1 MTLYAEVILPLP
13 LGQTFWYKVPDVFQA
28 QVQIGSRVLVPFGT
42 RTLTGFIVNT
52 RTKGP
57 KKELEFKEVSEL
69 LDEKPVFSPS
79 FLSFSHKL
87 SEFYY
92 SSWGELLQASLPPT
106 LILKTKTKI
115 SLSEKGEKALEEG
128 LLSDTEKGLAVLLK
142 GKTFHLSFL
151 KKRYSVKNIAATL
164 SRMEKKGLIDIQKET
179 KKRGKR
185 RVREIPPAEA
195 QLEIDFSLD
204 LKALQ
209 VAGSIAGK
217 LGKREFSPFYVYG
230 PREKRE
236 AIYFYLIKEI
246 LAQSAKVL
254 FLVPE
259 ISLTEAL
266 VKKFQERLGE
276 KVVLLHSQMAERKRE
291 NEWLKIMSGER
302 EVLIGPR
309 SALLTP
315 VEGLR
320 LIIVDEE
327 QDESYFQLE
336 HPSYDA
342 RMGAW
347 LRARQEKAVLV
358 YGSSLPSVEA
368 FYKAQKNGYLMDLE
382 SEPRKAN
389 VSILDDKKEKEMI
402 GLSLKQAI
410 RKRLERKEHV
420 LVFINRRGYATS
432 LICSRCH
439 YIPKCRQCDIALSYH
454 KREKKLVCRYCN
466 YTLPEFVTCP
476 ECGGRLMRPRGMGIE
491 AIEEELQKI
500 FPQVRVSS
508 FDSEVIKTKEEQAK
522 ILQGF
527 QEGALDILVG
537 TPLLAHQIDLPPV
550 SLIAIFYPE
559 ILLSLSDYRAS
570 QKTFQTLSRM
580 IGFLGGGS
588 QAEVF
593 IQTALP
599 QHFSIQC
606 AASGDYLSF
615 FNQEIEFRR
624 MMSYPPFFH
633 VVEVVFQGPNL
644 RILAKKTREFSGEI
658 KSRAEKIEILGP
670 ALASVSKVRG
680 LNRIQM
686 IFKSRSR
693 KELDKTLSEPLA
705 KMKLRKS
712 VLVWG

>member
-13 LGQTFWYKVPDVFQA
+13 LGQTFWYKVPDIFQA
-28 QVQIGSRVLVPFGT
+28 QVQVGSRVLVPFGT

-52 RTKGP
+52 RTRVP
-57 KKELEFKEVSEL
+57 SKELELKEVSEL

-115 SLSEKGEKALEEG
+115 FLSEKGEKALEEG
-128 LLSDTEKGLAVLLK
+128 LLSETEKGLAVLLK

-151 KKRYSVKNIAATL
+151 KKKYPVKNITAIL
-164 SRMEKKGLIDIQKET
+164 SRMEKSGMVGIQTET
-179 KKRGKR
+179 KKRSKR
-185 RVREIPPAEA
+185 KVKEIPPAEA

-204 LKALQ
+204 SKALQ
-209 VAGSIAGK
+209 VAVSIASK
-217 LGKREFSPFYVYG
+217 LGAREFSPFYLYG

-236 AIYFYLIKEI
+236 AIYFYLIKDA
-246 LAQSAKVL
+246 LAQSGKVL

-266 VKKFQERLGE
+266 IEKFEKKLGE
-276 KVVLLHSQMAERKRE
+276 KVVLLHSQMSERRRE
-291 NEWLKIMSGER
+291 NEWLKMISGER

-327 QDESYFQLE
+327 QDESYFQPE

-342 RMGAW
+342 RMGARF
-347 LRARQEKAVLV
+347 RAQEEKGVLV

-368 FYKAQKNGYLMDLE
+368 FYKAQKNGYLMSLE
-382 SEPRKAN
+382 SEPRKVN
-389 VSILDDKKEKEMI
+389 VSILDDKKEKEII

-410 RKRLERKEHV
+410 RKRLERKEPI
-420 LVFINRRGYATS
+420 LIFINRRGYATS
-432 LICSRCH
+432 LVCSRCH
-439 YIPKCRQCDIALSYH
+439 YIPKCRQCDIALTYH

-466 YTLPEFVTCP
+466 YSLPELVACP
-476 ECGGRLMRPRGMGIE
+476 ECGGRLMRPKGMGIE
-491 AIEEELQKI
+491 AVEEELIKI
-500 FPQVRVSS
+500 FPRARIWS
-508 FDSEVIKTKEEQAK
+508 FDSEVVKTKGEQAK
-522 ILQGF
+522 ILQSF
-527 QEGALDILVG
+527 REGALDIMVG

-550 SLIAIFYPE
+550 SLVAIFYPE
-559 ILLSLSDYRAS
+559 IVLSLSDYRAS

-580 IGFLGGGS
+580 INFLGEGN
-588 QAEVF
+588 QTEVF

-606 AASGDYLSF
+606 AAAGDYLSF
-615 FNQEIEFRR
+615 FNMEIEFRR
-624 MMSYPPFFH
+624 MMNYPPFFH

-644 RILAKKTREFSGEI
+644 RTLAHKSREFSGEI

-693 KELDKTLSEPLA
+693 KELNKTLSASLK
-705 KMKLRKS
+705 KMKMRKS

>member
-28 QVQIGSRVLVPFGT
+28 QIGSRVLVPFGT

-52 RTKGP
+52 RTRGP
-57 KKELEFKEVSEL
+57 GKELELKEVSEL

-87 SEFYY
+87 SKFYY

-115 SLSEKGEKALEEG
+115 SLSERGEKALAEG
-128 LLSDTEKGLAVLLK
+128 LLSETKKGLAVLLK

-151 KKRYSVKNIAATL
+151 KKKYPVKNITAIL
-164 SRMEKKGLIDIQKET
+164 SRMEKNGMVCIQKET

-185 RVREIPPAEA
+185 KTEEILPAAA

-204 LKALQ
+204 SKALQ
-209 VAGSIAGK
+209 VAGSIACK
-217 LGKREFSPFYVYG
+217 LREREFSPFYIYG

-236 AIYFYLIKEI
+236 TVYFYLIKGV
-246 LAQSAKVL
+246 LARSEKVL

-266 VKKFQERLGE
+266 VEKFERKLGE
-276 KVVLLHSQMAERKRE
+276 KVVLLHSQMSERRRE
-291 NEWLKIMSGER
+291 NEWLKMMSGER

-327 QDESYFQLE
+327 QDESYFQPE

-342 RMGAW
+342 RVGARF
-347 LRARQEKAVLV
+347 RAQEEKAVLV

-368 FYKAQKNGYLMDLE
+368 FYKAQKNGYLISLE
-382 SEPRKAN
+382 SEPRKVN

-410 RKRLERKEHV
+410 RKRLERKEPV
-420 LVFINRRGYATS
+420 LIFINRRGYAT
-432 LICSRCH
+432 LLFCSRCH
-439 YIPKCRQCDIALSYH
+439 YIPKCRQCDIALSYY

-466 YTLPEFVTCP
+466 YSLPELVACP
-476 ECGGRLMRPRGMGIE
+476 ECGGRLMRPKGMGIE
-491 AIEEELQKI
+491 AIEEELIKI
-500 FPQVRVSS
+500 FPRARVCS
-508 FDSEVIKTKEEQAK
+508 FDSEVIKTKDEQEK
-522 ILQGF
+522 IFHSIRKGQI
-527 QEGALDILVG
+527 DIMVG
-537 TPLLAHQIDLPPV
+537 TQLLAHQIDLAPV
-550 SLIAIFYPE
+550 SLVAIFYPE
-559 ILLSLSDYRAS
+559 ILLALSDYRAS

-580 IGFLGGGS
+580 ISFLGEGN
-588 QAEVF
+588 QTEVF

-615 FNQEIEFRR
+615 FNKEIEFRR

-644 RILAKKTREFSGEI
+644 RTLAQKSREFSGGI
-658 KSRAEKIEILGP
+658 KSRAKNIEILGP
-670 ALASVSKVRG
+670 ALASVSKMRG
-680 LNRIQM
+680 LHRIQM

-693 KELDKTLSEPLA
+693 KELNKALSESLE

>member
-28 QVQIGSRVLVPFGT
+28 QVQVGSRILVPFGT

-52 RTKGP
+52 RARVPST
-57 KKELEFKEVSEL
+57 ELKLKEVSEL

-92 SSWGELLQASLPPT
+92 SSWGEILQASLPPT

-115 SLSEKGEKALEEG
+115 FLSDKGEEALKEG
-128 LLSDTEKGLAVLLK
+128 LLSETEKGLAVLLK
-142 GKTFHLSFL
+142 RKTLHLSFL
-151 KKRYSVKNIAATL
+151 KKKYPVKNITAIL
-164 SRMEKKGLIDIQKET
+164 SRMEKSGMVGIQKET
-179 KKRGKR
+179 EKRSKR
-185 RVREIPPAEA
+185 KVKEIPPAEA

-204 LKALQ
+204 SKALQ
-209 VAGSIAGK
+209 VAASIASK
-217 LGKREFSPFYVYG
+217 LGAREFSPFYLYG

-236 AIYFYLIKEI
+236 AIYFYLIKDA
-246 LAQSAKVL
+246 LAQSGKVL

-266 VKKFQERLGE
+266 VKKFEKKLGE
-276 KVVLLHSQMAERKRE
+276 KVVLIHSQMSERKRE
-291 NEWLKIMSGER
+291 NEWLKMISGER

-327 QDESYFQLE
+327 QDESYFQPE

-342 RMGAW
+342 RMGAQ
-347 LRARQEKAVLV
+347 LRAQEEKGVLV

-368 FYKAQKNGYLMDLE
+368 FYKAQKNGYLMSLE
-382 SEPRKAN
+382 SEPRKVK
-389 VSILDDKKEKEMI
+389 VSILDDRKEKEII

-410 RKRLERKEHV
+410 CKRLERKEPV
-420 LVFINRRGYATS
+420 LIFINRRGYATS
-432 LICSRCH
+432 LVCFRCH

-466 YTLPEFVTCP
+466 YSLPELVACP
-476 ECGGRLMRPRGMGIE
+476 ECGGRLMRPKGMGIE
-491 AIEEELQKI
+491 AVEEELIKI
-500 FPQVRVSS
+500 FPRARICS
-508 FDSEVIKTKEEQAK
+508 FDSEVVKTKGEQAK
-522 ILQGF
+522 ILQSF
-527 QEGALDILVG
+527 REGALDIMVG
-537 TPLLAHQIDLPPV
+537 TPLLAHQIDLPSV
-550 SLIAIFYPE
+550 SLVAIFYPE
-559 ILLSLSDYRAS
+559 IVLSLSDYRAS

-580 IGFLGGGS
+580 INFLGEGD
-588 QAEVF
+588 QTEVF

-606 AASGDYLSF
+606 AAAGDYLSF

-644 RILAKKTREFSGEI
+644 RILGQKTREFSGEI

-693 KELDKTLSEPLA
+693 KELDKALA
-705 KMKLRKS
+705 QSLEKMKLRKS